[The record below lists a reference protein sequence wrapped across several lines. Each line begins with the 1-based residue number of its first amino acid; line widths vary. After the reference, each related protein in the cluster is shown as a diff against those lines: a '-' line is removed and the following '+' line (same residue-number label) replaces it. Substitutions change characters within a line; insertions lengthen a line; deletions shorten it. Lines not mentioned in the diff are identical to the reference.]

1 VKSVPAPDLARVL
14 SGPRREF
21 DPPLAHCPLCGAAQ
35 IAAFLEDGRGISL
48 WRCGRCR
55 VGFMNPRYSDGALA
69 EYYAGYATEAAM
81 ESQALERRRLRKR
94 ASVAR
99 LSSAASRGRFL
110 SVGAWDGLEV
120 RLAADH
126 GFEAEGFDVDPEA
139 TGRVAAELGRPIH
152 CGDVLDDGWLPRD
165 LVPAGRPAPGY
176 GYAALMLDQVL
187 EHPKQ
192 PGRYL
197 ARAASLLAPGGVL
210 YLGVPNLGSL
220 SNRLK
225 SLRDRAGLSSQRRRG
240 KHFDSWHHL
249 TYFCPAS
256 LAYGIRE
263 VAGLELLTL
272 AGEPDPEDGRLVAR
286 AKSLVPALESTI
298 YALARKRA

>member
-1 VKSVPAPDLARVL
+1 MTRPRLDHTRLATRCVHAGHRPDAAERALVTPIVRSTTFLLDEAAYRLREAGRSEEARVY
-14 SGPRREF
+14 SRESY
-21 DPPLAHCPLCGAAQ
+21 PG
-35 IAAFLEDGRGISL
+35 LE
-48 WRCGRCR
+48 
-55 VGFMNPRYSDGALA
+55 A
-69 EYYAGYATEAAM
+69 
-81 ESQALERRRLRKR
+81 
-94 ASVAR
+94 
-99 LSSAASRGRFL
+99 
-110 SVGAWDGLEV
+110 LEV

-139 TGRVAAELGRPIH
+139 TRRVAAELGRPIH
-152 CGDVLDDGWLPRD
+152 CGDFLDDDWLPRD
-165 LVPAGRPAPGY
+165 LFPAGRPAPGY

-225 SLRDRAGLSSQRRRG
+225 SLRDRAGLSSPRRRG
-240 KHFDSWHHL
+240 KHFDTWHHL

-298 YALARKRA
+298 YALARRKP